1 MWFKV
6 PILFAGDAGDMPE
19 PKESMT
25 AGGFSASSEKTAGRR
40 TPEKPGATAL
50 LRFLESHLGLL
61 KESWSIAQ
69 DIAARVK
76 MFFYHLGRR
85 DRFGT
90 CPRGQALRGN
100 SAFEITSQE

>member
-1 MWFKV
+1 
-6 PILFAGDAGDMPE
+6 MPE

-25 AGGFSASSEKTAGRR
+25 AGGFSASSEKTAGRHA
-40 TPEKPGATAL
+40 PEKPGATAL
-50 LRFLESHLGLL
+50 PAFSGIPPRAFE

-69 DIAARVK
+69 DIAVRVK

-90 CPRGQALRGN
+90 CPRGQVLREGR
-100 SAFEITSQE
+100 AAEDAWQE